1 MQDSLLQYFGESE
14 ITFDQFSIK
23 TPSGEVLKEGQVIK
37 LEPQVLSF
45 LLLLIRRKEHVVSR
59 EEIITEVWAGKKASD
74 DAIRALVK
82 KLRIALGD
90 NARAPKFVKTVPLQ
104 GYLFIMPVELEFN
117 QADWWRSKYFFYGI
131 SASVI
136 ILITLLV
143 QAQFGSFQANP
154 EGSLREV
161 SISKITEM
169 KGSEVSPYLS
179 KNNKLLFS
187 HRGDG
192 DQSLQLYV
200 KDLNSMSLK
209 RLTWGAASFTDGI
222 FSPDASQAIVSK
234 HENGIASLLLLNFD
248 QVFNIT
254 GVEPIELDES
264 FDSQKVSA
272 ISYSINGGSLYLF
285 ADALTN
291 PDINSAISRGLIH
304 YNVESKNSVVLVFPL
319 TTDSIVID
327 AIESN
332 DGKLLAVLSH
342 TDGKAEIHVQNLATK
357 EIILSKIVPE
367 LPNSMVWAADGRSMT
382 FATNKGNLLNLNIP
396 KELIYLWSGLPIDVS
411 EVVSECGEYCFV
423 VKEQESDL
431 LNVVER
437 PSPFKEQ
444 IYISTLQF
452 SLASTD
458 RFPSYFDAGKG
469 IFFVSLSDN
478 KLVLN
483 RYVDGGDVEAIY
495 ELPKTNDFNSLILS
509 PDEKVFAGELDGRIF
524 LYSLDNGAFSFLTS
538 ASVNSKNPVWSL
550 NGEELFYQ
558 QVTQNKSVIY
568 AQDIVSNKIR
578 VKAEGLIFIKPLDST
593 RWLLVDEKRQAYLY
607 QNSIQA
613 TSVTEDE
620 EQIQPIPAAPTGMTV
635 FSNETLSASLKFAEL
650 DNVSSND
657 FDVENE
663 ALFFINTS
671 ANSSFLNKLELE
683 TNTLETVELK
693 AAAILHQLDIHPN
706 TQKMLTVEYSLS
718 QSNLLKVDG
727 LILQPRQVNQVITET
742 P

>member
-1 MQDSLLQYFGESE
+1 MQDSLLQYFGESD

-117 QADWWRSKYFFYGI
+117 QTDWWRSKYFFYGI
-131 SASVI
+131 SAGII

-154 EGSLREV
+154 EKSLREV

-209 RLTWGAASFTDGI
+209 RLTWGVASFTDGI
-222 FSPDASQAIVSK
+222 FSPDASQAIISK
-234 HENGIASLLLLNFD
+234 HENGIASLLLFNFD
-248 QVFNIT
+248 QAFNIT
-254 GVEPIELDES
+254 GVELIELDES

-272 ISYSINGGSLYLF
+272 ISYSTNGGSLYLF

-291 PDINSAISRGLIH
+291 QDINSDISRGLIH

-319 TTDSIVID
+319 TTDSIIID
-327 AIESN
+327 AIESD
-332 DGKLLAVLSH
+332 DGKLLAVLTH

-367 LPNSMVWAADGRSMT
+367 LPSSMVWAADGRSMT

-396 KELIYLWSGLPIDVS
+396 KELIYLWSGLPMDVS

-444 IYISTLQF
+444 IYISTRQF

-469 IFFVSLSDN
+469 IFFISLSDN

-495 ELPKTNDFNSLILS
+495 ELPKTNDFNTLILS

-524 LYSLDNGAFSFLTS
+524 LYNLNNGAFSFLTS

-550 NGEELFYQ
+550 HGDELFYQ

-613 TSVTEDE
+613 TSVTEGE
-620 EQIQPIPAAPTGMTV
+620 KQIQPILVAPTGMTV

-650 DNVSSND
+650 DNISSNG

-683 TNTLETVELK
+683 TSTLETVELK

-727 LILQPRQVNQVITET
+727 LILESRQVNLVITET

>member
-1 MQDSLLQYFGESE
+1 VQDSLLQYFGESD

-117 QADWWRSKYFFYGI
+117 QTDWWRSKYFFYGI
-131 SASVI
+131 SAGII

-154 EGSLREV
+154 EKSLREV

-209 RLTWGAASFTDGI
+209 RLTWGVASFTDGI
-222 FSPDASQAIVSK
+222 FSPDASQAIISK
-234 HENGIASLLLLNFD
+234 HENGIASLLLFNFD
-248 QVFNIT
+248 QAFNIT
-254 GVEPIELDES
+254 GVELIELDES

-272 ISYSINGGSLYLF
+272 ISYSTNGGSLYLF

-291 PDINSAISRGLIH
+291 QDINSDISRGLIH

-319 TTDSIVID
+319 TTDSIIID
-327 AIESN
+327 AIESD
-332 DGKLLAVLSH
+332 DGKLLAVLTH

-367 LPNSMVWAADGRSMT
+367 LPSSMVWAADGRSMT

-396 KELIYLWSGLPIDVS
+396 KELIYLWSGLPMDVS

-444 IYISTLQF
+444 IYISTRQF

-469 IFFVSLSDN
+469 IFFISLSDN

-495 ELPKTNDFNSLILS
+495 ELPKTNDFNTLILS

-524 LYSLDNGAFSFLTS
+524 LYNLNNGAFSFLTS

-550 NGEELFYQ
+550 HGDELFYQ

-613 TSVTEDE
+613 TSVTEGE
-620 EQIQPIPAAPTGMTV
+620 KQIQPILVAPTGMTV

-650 DNVSSND
+650 DNISSNG

-683 TNTLETVELK
+683 TSTLETVELK

-727 LILQPRQVNQVITET
+727 LILESRQVNLVITET

>member
-1 MQDSLLQYFGESE
+1 VQDSLLQYFGESD

-117 QADWWRSKYFFYGI
+117 QTDWWRSKYFFYGI
-131 SASVI
+131 SAGII

-154 EGSLREV
+154 EKSLREV

-209 RLTWGAASFTDGI
+209 RLTWGVASFTDGI
-222 FSPDASQAIVSK
+222 FSPDASQAIISK
-234 HENGIASLLLLNFD
+234 HENGIASLLLFNFD
-248 QVFNIT
+248 QAFNIT
-254 GVEPIELDES
+254 AVELIELDES

-272 ISYSINGGSLYLF
+272 ISYSTNGGSLYLF

-291 PDINSAISRGLIH
+291 QDINSDISRGLIH

-319 TTDSIVID
+319 TTDSIIID
-327 AIESN
+327 AIESD
-332 DGKLLAVLSH
+332 DGKLLAVLTH

-367 LPNSMVWAADGRSMT
+367 LPSSMVWAADGRSMT

-396 KELIYLWSGLPIDVS
+396 KELIYLWSGLPMDVS

-444 IYISTLQF
+444 IYISTRQF

-469 IFFVSLSDN
+469 IFFISLSDN

-495 ELPKTNDFNSLILS
+495 ELPKTNDFNTLILS

-524 LYSLDNGAFSFLTS
+524 LYNLNNGAFSFLTS

-550 NGEELFYQ
+550 HGDELFYQ

-613 TSVTEDE
+613 TSVTEGE
-620 EQIQPIPAAPTGMTV
+620 KQIQPILVAPTGMTV

-650 DNVSSND
+650 DNISSNG

-683 TNTLETVELK
+683 TSTLETVELK

-727 LILQPRQVNQVITET
+727 LILESRQVNLVITET

>member
-1 MQDSLLQYFGESE
+1 MQDSLLQYFGESD

-117 QADWWRSKYFFYGI
+117 QTDWWRSKYFFYGI
-131 SASVI
+131 SAGII

-154 EGSLREV
+154 EKSLREV

-209 RLTWGAASFTDGI
+209 RLTWGVASFTDGI
-222 FSPDASQAIVSK
+222 FSPDASQAIISK
-234 HENGIASLLLLNFD
+234 HENGIASLLLFNFD
-248 QVFNIT
+248 QAFNIT
-254 GVEPIELDES
+254 AVELIELDES

-272 ISYSINGGSLYLF
+272 ISYSTNGGSLYLF

-291 PDINSAISRGLIH
+291 QDINSDISRGLIH

-319 TTDSIVID
+319 TTDSIIID
-327 AIESN
+327 AIESD
-332 DGKLLAVLSH
+332 DGKLLAVLTH

-367 LPNSMVWAADGRSMT
+367 LPSSMVWAADGRSMT

-396 KELIYLWSGLPIDVS
+396 KELIYLWSGLPMDVS

-444 IYISTLQF
+444 IYISTRQF

-469 IFFVSLSDN
+469 IFFISLSDN

-495 ELPKTNDFNSLILS
+495 ELPKTNDFNTLILS

-524 LYSLDNGAFSFLTS
+524 LYNLNNGAFSFLTS

-550 NGEELFYQ
+550 HGDELFYQ

-613 TSVTEDE
+613 TSVTEGE
-620 EQIQPIPAAPTGMTV
+620 KQIQPILVAPTGMTV

-650 DNVSSND
+650 DNISSNG

-683 TNTLETVELK
+683 TSTLETVELK

-727 LILQPRQVNQVITET
+727 LILESRQVNLVITET

>member
-524 LYSLDNGAFSFLTS
+524 LYSLDNGSFSFLTS